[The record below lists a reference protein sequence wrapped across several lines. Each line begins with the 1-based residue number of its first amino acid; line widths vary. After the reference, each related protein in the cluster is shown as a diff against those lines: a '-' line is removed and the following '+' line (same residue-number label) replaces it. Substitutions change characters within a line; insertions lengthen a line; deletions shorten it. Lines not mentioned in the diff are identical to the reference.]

1 MAKTYYEILNVSK
14 TAFLQQIKAA
24 YYLLA
29 KKYHPDINPSG
40 TEIFKEINTAY
51 EILSKEDSR
60 EEYDEELSY
69 IHKKST
75 KDIVVNAHKY
85 QKEYD
90 ENYMSLS
97 DFCELVSTHPGEFLH
112 GQMGEELQKRF
123 REVFPQFAE
132 DIIKPYTPTSN
143 TAYVKSKGEKIAE
156 VIGMII
162 GFGIGFWIIFAMAYL

>member
-1 MAKTYYEILNVSK
+1 MSKTYYEILNVSQ
-14 TAFLQQIKAA
+14 TASLQQIKAA

-69 IHKKST
+69 LHKKST
-75 KDIVVNAHKY
+75 KDIVVNNHKY
-85 QKEYD
+85 NKEYD
-90 ENYMSLS
+90 MSLS
-97 DFCELVSTHPGEFLH
+97 DFCELVAAHPGEFLH

-123 REVFPQFAE
+123 REVFPQFA
-132 DIIKPYTPTSN
+132 DNIIKPYTSTSN
-143 TAYVKSKGEKIAE
+143 TTYIKSKSEKLAE
-156 VIGMII
+156 AIGMII